1 MLIFFT
7 NFQTFSSF
15 FFIIDALCISIVVF
29 TSAVIKMDLMS
40 YYMYE
45 ESRKF
50 RNLDTYIA
58 KRNHLVL
65 NFQNLHTIIESQVL
79 NYYILPLIVNK

>member
-1 MLIFFT
+1 M
-7 NFQTFSSF
+7 
-15 FFIIDALCISIVVF
+15 
-29 TSAVIKMDLMS
+29 K
-40 YYMYE
+40 
-45 ESRKF
+45 
-50 RNLDTYIA
+50 NLENLETYIA

>member
-1 MLIFFT
+1 
-7 NFQTFSSF
+7 
-15 FFIIDALCISIVVF
+15 
-29 TSAVIKMDLMS
+29 
-40 YYMYE
+40 MYE